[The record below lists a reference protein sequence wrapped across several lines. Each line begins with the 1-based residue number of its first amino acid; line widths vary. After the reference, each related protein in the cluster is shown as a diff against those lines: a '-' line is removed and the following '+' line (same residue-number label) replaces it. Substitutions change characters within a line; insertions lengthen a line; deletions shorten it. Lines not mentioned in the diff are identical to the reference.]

1 MRDAMEELD
10 WSKLTDDLLE
20 NLVVTQTD
28 LAEMCMVTQ
37 QSISNWK
44 NGVRSPG
51 IFARKKLFGLIEK
64 SSLKIDKYALKEG
77 DSSRKRPRKMQANLP
92 EDVANFA
99 LKLSAFS
106 KKKRREAI
114 AVAEF
119 FLERN

>member
-1 MRDAMEELD
+1 MEELN

-51 IFARKKLFGLIEK
+51 VFARKKLFGLIEE
-64 SSLKIDKYALKEG
+64 SSLNLESYALKEG
-77 DSSRKRPRKMQANLP
+77 DTSKMRPRKMHASLP

-99 LKLSAFS
+99 MRLSAFS
-106 KKKRREAI
+106 RKKRREAI

>member
-1 MRDAMEELD
+1 MEEFD
-10 WSKLTDDLLE
+10 WSRLTDDLLE

-51 IFARKKLFGLIEK
+51 SFARKKLFGLIDK
-64 SSLKIDKYALKEG
+64 SSLRLEKYALAEG
-77 DSSRKRPRKMQANLP
+77 DLSKKRQRKMQTNLP
-92 EDVANFA
+92 EDVASFA
-99 LKLSAFS
+99 MKLSTFS

>member
-1 MRDAMEELD
+1 MEELD
-10 WSKLTDDLLE
+10 WSRLTDDLLE

-28 LAEMCMVTQ
+28 LAEKCMVTQ

-51 IFARKKLFGLIEK
+51 SFARKKLFELVEE
-64 SSLKIDKYALKEG
+64 SSLSLETYTLKEG
-77 DSSRKRPRKMQANLP
+77 ETSKKRPRKMQANLP
-92 EDVANFA
+92 EDVASFA
-99 LKLSAFS
+99 LKLSTFS

>member
-1 MRDAMEELD
+1 MEDLD
-10 WSKLTDDLLE
+10 WSRLTDDLLE

-28 LAEMCMVTQ
+28 LAERCMVTQ

-51 IFARKKLFGLIEK
+51 LFARKKLFELLDK
-64 SSLKIDKYALKEG
+64 SSLKVESYALKEG
-77 DSSRKRPRKMQANLP
+77 ESSLKKPRKMQANLP

-99 LKLSAFS
+99 LKLSSYS